1 MTVTARAIVLCF
13 GILPDASANMALG
26 AEQHA
31 DELGFRAI
39 ARCGRAKQFGFVV
52 VVLA

>member
-1 MTVTARAIVLCF
+1 MTVTARAIVCML
-13 GILPDASANMALG
+13 GILPDPSASMARG

-31 DELGFRAI
+31 DELGFRAV